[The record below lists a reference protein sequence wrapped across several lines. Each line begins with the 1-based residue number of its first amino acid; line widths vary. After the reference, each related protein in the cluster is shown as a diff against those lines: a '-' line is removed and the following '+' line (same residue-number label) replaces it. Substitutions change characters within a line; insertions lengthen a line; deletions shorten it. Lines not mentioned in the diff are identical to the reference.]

1 MKQKDFDFIQH
12 KFEQAQ
18 PPLPDGLR
26 AECLKQRILKKE
38 SHKVIAMPKRTSR
51 YKAWAVTAACLVM
64 VCAAAV
70 GAGASWYG
78 VPVDGFQSAAQLTA
92 VTAAMTP
99 VDTGEAGCAEA
110 TTVLTKQQ
118 PGVQQMATVQTENG
132 YMYYAYSASMA
143 EKGRNCVYVFEAASN
158 RQQPLTVIE
167 NVAPAQATLQ
177 GVITHGE
184 RLAVLARGENCTYLR
199 IYSIAEPTKPVLLSA
214 IEQSGACVQAGLVG
228 DNVYV
233 LSHFVFDPKAEQ
245 SVPALTV
252 NGEIHRALP
261 EHIVRLAGANQAQY
275 TVLGTVDVQT
285 GKAAEDVAA
294 MLGGGT
300 KVQLT
305 KKAAYVG
312 ASGDADR
319 TAYGVKWN
327 LKSQK
332 CAKITRR
339 EAKTLFQL
347 PHEFAADSTE
357 RTLYEMGDGWLSIE
371 ENLETAAQSLALYD
385 RDFQLLD
392 RLQLEDV
399 TVSHR
404 AAIEQG
410 QRVFALPSYTADA
423 QQRYYGA
430 TVFEIQQNKIVLL
443 KTVQNPH
450 PEAMYPGDCVL
461 TDSYVYCFDF
471 CESGDGVC
479 AKRFAHAY
487 R

>member
-38 SHKVIAMPKRTSR
+38 SHKVIAMPKRTLR

-92 VTAAMTP
+92 ATAAMTP

-118 PGVQQMATVQTENG
+118 PGVQQMARVQTENG

-177 GVITHGE
+177 GVIAHGE

-228 DNVYV
+228 ENVYV

-294 MLGGGT
+294 VLGGGT

-312 ASGDADR
+312 ASGNADR

-410 QRVFALPSYTADA
+410 QKVFALPSYTADA

-430 TVFEIQQNKIVLL
+430 TVFEIRQNKIVLL

-450 PEAMYPGDCVL
+450 SEAMYPGDCVL
-461 TDSYVYCFDF
+461 TNSCVYCFDF
-471 CESGDGVC
+471 CESGDGVR
-479 AKRFAHAY
+479 ANRFAHAY